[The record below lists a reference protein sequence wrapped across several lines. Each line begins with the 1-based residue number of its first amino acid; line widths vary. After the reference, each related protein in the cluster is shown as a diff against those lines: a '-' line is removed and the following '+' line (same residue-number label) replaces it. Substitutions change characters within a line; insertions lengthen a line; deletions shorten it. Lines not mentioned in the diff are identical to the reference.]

1 MNSTPMSEVA
11 SPTPSEQS
19 DPDLLR
25 RLRRAVNETY
35 ETLSRM
41 GFGDR
46 EGLDEYGA
54 VAMTHRHLK
63 SKFASAS
70 FTRLWEMGRLEISI
84 EAIVLRREFRQLYS
98 DEELRV
104 ARERLSN
111 KGYNLGD

>member
-1 MNSTPMSEVA
+1 MSEVI

-25 RLRRAVNETY
+25 RLRRAVAETY
-35 ETLSRM
+35 ETLSHM

-63 SKFASAS
+63 SKFASAG
-70 FTRLWEMGRLEISI
+70 FTRLWEMGRLELSI
-84 EAIVLRREFRQLYS
+84 EAIVLRPEFQSLYS
-98 DEELRV
+98 AEELAV
-104 ARERLSN
+104 ARERLSS
-111 KGYNLGD
+111 KGYSVD

>member
-11 SPTPSEQS
+11 SPTPSDQS
-19 DPDLLR
+19 DAELLR
-25 RLRRAVNETY
+25 RFRRAVNETY
-35 ETLSRM
+35 ETLSHM

-70 FTRLWEMGRLEISI
+70 FTRLWEMGRLELSI
-84 EAIVLRREFRQLYS
+84 EAIVLRGDFRQLFS
-98 DEELRV
+98 DDELRV
-104 ARERLSN
+104 ARERLTN
-111 KGYNLGD
+111 KGYNPAD

>member
-1 MNSTPMSEVA
+1 MSNTPMGEAA

-19 DPDLLR
+19 DPELLR
-25 RLRRAVNETY
+25 RLRRMVNETY
-35 ETLSRM
+35 ETLSHM

-63 SKFASAS
+63 SKFGSAS
-70 FTRLWEMGRLEISI
+70 FTRLWEMGRLEISV
-84 EAIVLRREFRQLYS
+84 EAIVLRPEFRSLYS
-98 DEELRV
+98 AEELKI

-111 KGYNLGD
+111 KGFNVD

>member
-1 MNSTPMSEVA
+1 MNSTSMSEVA
-11 SPTPSEQS
+11 SSTPNDQS
-19 DPDLLR
+19 DPELLR

-35 ETLSRM
+35 ETLSHM

-70 FTRLWEMGRLEISI
+70 FTRLWEMGRLELSI
-84 EAIVLRREFRQLYS
+84 EAIVLRRDFRQLYS
-98 DEELRV
+98 EEELRV
-104 ARERLSN
+104 ARERLAN
-111 KGYNLGD
+111 KGYNLPD